1 MLWWMFLG
9 TAWALELQ
17 ECIGEERQKGCT
29 ECIPYQSGP
38 ATSSHFVPGVDGWAE
53 VDKRNSLGR
62 IGSRV
67 YYPPPMPVPSYD
79 QFIEPIL
86 RFLAKNPDGAP
97 AKLAHESAA
106 SALGL
111 TDEDR
116 LQMLTSGAQQVYKN
130 RAGWAHD
137 RLKRA
142 GLSISPKRG
151 LWKLTPEGTTFEK
164 THGAPIAPELIQK
177 LAVDFIGVKLKPGG
191 SLDELP
197 VSTPSG
203 TPVPAVAT
211 PDDQLEIAITELRKS
226 ATSELLEILASVSP
240 SFFERVVLDLLHEMG
255 YGANRTDLQQVGGP
269 GDAGID
275 GVISLDRLG
284 LEKVYVQAKRWQE
297 NISRPHLQAFYGAL
311 AGQKARKGVFIT
323 TSLFSNQARDY
334 AKSVEGIVLIDGPR
348 LAGLM
353 IDYGIGV
360 SARVVKIP
368 KIDSDY
374 FDENAA

>member
-1 MLWWMFLG
+1 M
-9 TAWALELQ
+9 T
-17 ECIGEERQKGCT
+17 
-29 ECIPYQSGP
+29 
-38 ATSSHFVPGVDGWAE
+38 VPT
-53 VDKRNSLGR
+53 
-62 IGSRV
+62 
-67 YYPPPMPVPSYD
+67 YD

-97 AKLAHESAA
+97 AKLAHDAAA

-116 LQMLTSGAQQVYKN
+116 LQMLTSGTQQVYKN

-142 GLSISPKRG
+142 GLSSSPKRG
-151 LWKLTPEGTTFEK
+151 FWKLTAAGTTFVN
-164 THGAPIAPELIQK
+164 THAAPLSPELTQK
-177 LAVDFIGVKLKPGG
+177 LAMDFIGVKLKALG
-191 SLDELP
+191 STDESP
-197 VSTPSG
+197 IPTPPAA
-203 TPVPAVAT
+203 TVPSVAS
-211 PDDQLEIAITELRKS
+211 PDDQLEVAVAELRKS
-226 ATSELLEILASVSP
+226 AASELLEILASVSP

-255 YGANRTDLQQVGGP
+255 YGANRADLQQVGGP

-323 TSLFSNQARDY
+323 TSLFSTQARDY